1 MCDTRC
7 PGVLQVPFCL
17 IGFGCFEP
25 CVLQVPFNLIDVG
38 CFEPCVFQVQ
48 FHLIGFG
55 RFEPCVL
62 QLPFN
67 LIDVGCFELCVLQVP
82 FYLIGFELSLD
93 IGLQLFS
100 KVFRNS
106 RQSTS
111 TYLNSI
117 LHLPLKEEI
126 IYTINDRCALKH
138 GLGLLQEIAKRRDSN
153 HLVA

>member
-1 MCDTRC
+1 MDKKSSVT
-7 PGVLQVPFCL
+7 PGVLQVPFHL

-25 CVLQVPFNLIDVG
+25 CVHQLPF
-38 CFEPCVFQVQ
+38 P
-48 FHLIGFG
+48 LIGFG
-55 RFEPCVL
+55 RFK
-62 QLPFN
+62 
-67 LIDVGCFELCVLQVP
+67 LCVHQVP

-106 RQSTS
+106 MQSTS

-126 IYTINDRCALKH
+126 IYTINDRCALKC
-138 GLGLLQEIAKRRDSN
+138 G
-153 HLVA
+153 

>member
-1 MCDTRC
+1 MDKKSSVT
-7 PGVLQVPFCL
+7 PGVLQVPFHL

-25 CVLQVPFNLIDVG
+25 CVHQLPF
-38 CFEPCVFQVQ
+38 P
-48 FHLIGFG
+48 LIGFG

-62 QLPFN
+62 QVQFHLIGFSPFEP
-67 LIDVGCFELCVLQVP
+67 GVLQVP
-82 FYLIGFELSLD
+82 FHFIGFELSLD